1 MQDISLGL
9 FFRGNFRTH
18 NCNSGALKSNI
29 GHLEGAS
36 GIAGII
42 KTVLVLEK
50 GIIPPNT
57 NFEKLNP
64 RIRADLLSLEFPTK
78 SIPWPTEGLRRASVN
93 SFGFG
98 GSNAHAVLDDAQS
111 VLVAYGLQAHH
122 STSVSPKVTSS
133 GNDNVAARSVDISSG
148 PNGMNDATNR
158 VNGHSSPPHMNG
170 SSNGHTNGSVDRHIN
185 DHVNGNGNSNGHT
198 VIHSKKG
205 APELLM
211 WSAADKESV
220 SRIVSDYANFHS
232 EHASSVSED
241 PDYLHHLSYT
251 LSLRRTRHAWQSFA
265 VVPSADKLGN
275 LAQLATTPIRVGKE
289 GGIVFAFTGQ
299 GAQYAGMGRDL
310 LQWPV
315 FRNTL
320 MEFNN
325 VLKKLECE
333 WSVLGG

>member
-1 MQDISLGL
+1 
-9 FFRGNFRTH
+9 
-18 NCNSGALKSNI
+18 LKS
-29 GHLEGAS
+29 S
-36 GIAGII
+36 
-42 KTVLVLEK
+42 
-50 GIIPPNT
+50 
-57 NFEKLNP
+57 
-64 RIRADLLSLEFPTK
+64 IRGYEPIFC
-78 SIPWPTEGLRRASVN
+78 
-93 SFGFG
+93 
-98 GSNAHAVLDDAQS
+98 SNAHAVLDDAQS

-133 GNDNVAARSVDISSG
+133 GNDNVAARSVDLSSG

-158 VNGHSSPPHMNG
+158 ANGHSSPPHMNG